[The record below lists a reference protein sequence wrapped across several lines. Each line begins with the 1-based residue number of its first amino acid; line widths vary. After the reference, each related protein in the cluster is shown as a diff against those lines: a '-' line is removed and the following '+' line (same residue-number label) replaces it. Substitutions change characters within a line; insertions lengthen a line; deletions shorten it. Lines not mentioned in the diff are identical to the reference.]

1 MKTLVVVINWN
12 GDQDLVDCLDSLQAA
27 KTDLSQGYDV
37 LVLDNASTT
46 GAIGRI
52 EVEYPWVK
60 CLQLSQN
67 RYWAGG
73 NNAAVQWALERDYE
87 WIVLSNSDIV
97 VGESWY
103 TALQETARSVE
114 IGAVGFKI
122 FGEARRVPIEEFH
135 DYNASFHLRDLAW
148 HDDIHMSGCFLA
160 VRAACFAALGGFD
173 EVYKMYAEE
182 HDFLSRVRLAGWR
195 TVRCNAPIYHVSELA
210 SRKVPLLTS
219 YFAIRNNMRVLIKLG
234 PRRLWGATRY
244 AARVLRYML
253 DSSRTVDLVD
263 SCRRREKPTDSL
275 ATNLNIWMRACLW
288 NVVNLPATLLAGRKD
303 IRAARSVR
311 ATRSV

>member
-12 GDQDLVDCLDSLQAA
+12 GDQDLIDCLDSLQAA
-27 KTDLSQGYDV
+27 KTDLPQGYDV

-52 EVEYPWVK
+52 EFEYPWVE
-60 CLQLSQN
+60 CLKLSQN

-97 VGESWY
+97 VGKSWY

-122 FGEARRVPIEEFH
+122 FGEARRGPIEEFH
-135 DYNASFHLRDLAW
+135 DYNASFHLRDLAR

-234 PRRLWGATRY
+234 PRRFWGATSY

-253 DSSRTVDLVD
+253 ESSRAVDLVD
-263 SCRRREKPTDSL
+263 SCRRREKPTNSL
-275 ATNLNIWMRACLW
+275 PTNLNIWMRACLW
-288 NVVNLPATLLAGRKD
+288 NVVNIPATLLSGHKD
-303 IRAARSVR
+303 IRAALSVR
-311 ATRSV
+311 ATRSA